1 MTAPEDKNMDELVAL
16 CKRRGFVYPASEI
29 YGGLRGFWDYGP
41 LGTALKNNIRDWWWR
56 CMVDCPP
63 IGPDGQP
70 VSIVGLDSAII
81 QNPKT
86 WEHSGHVGGFNDPM
100 VDDKETKQRFR
111 ADKAWV
117 VGFYTEDQMR
127 KMKELSDELAKFGEK
142 ISLESE
148 LKQDVEAQKKLVD
161 AVEDA
166 VQGLDDEAQSHADFF
181 GNMIE
186 KFEDT
191 LNQYT
196 SIRDTNKDDLD
207 AITAEISSVQRP
219 SFTYAVEA
227 DSEEAIYANL
237 TEILPKRILKKT
249 SNYKKVVAC
258 SQAELREGWPRL
270 SPATQEETLTEPRA
284 FNLMLDTY
292 PGPIRDE
299 ENKAYL
305 RPETAQ
311 GIFLNFKNVMDTMRV
326 KVPFGIAQIGK
337 SFRNEVTPRNFIF
350 RSREFEQM
358 EMEFFCPP
366 DESQKWYEFWRDERF
381 KWWLSLGVAEEN
393 LILRD
398 HGDDELAH
406 YSSACVDVE
415 YKYPFTAPGYGEL
428 EGVAHRGC
436 YDLTAHSKHKEKN
449 RDSNTKLDYF
459 DQELQVRLQN
469 EGVDKA
475 EIKER
480 SRYVPHVIEPASGLT
495 RAVLVLLCEAFTPT
509 PDREGSKYILS
520 FKPKFAPIKAGI
532 FPLVNKDGMPEVAT
546 KLYNQLREKYV
557 VEYDAKAA
565 IGRRYARMD
574 EIGTPFCFTIDGDTL
589 TDQTVTVRDRDTLA
603 QERIHLD
610 KVEAFLA
617 EKLAE

>member
-1 MTAPEDKNMDELVAL
+1 MDELVAL

-63 IGPDGQP
+63 IGPDGDP

-100 VDDKETKQRFR
+100 VDCKESKSRYR
-111 ADKAWV
+111 ADHLICLGRNTDDDEPVFTYVESEEGSEAKAKKKLDKQWKTKLDDSELCRV
-117 VGFYTEDQMR
+117 PFM
-127 KMKELSDELAKFGEK
+127 KMKPEEYRIIYGP
-142 ISLESE
+142 
-148 LKQDVEAQKKLVD
+148 D
-161 AVEDA
+161 ATKP
-166 VQGLDDEAQSHADFF
+166 G
-181 GNMIE
+181 
-186 KFEDT
+186 
-191 LNQYT
+191 
-196 SIRDTNKDDLD
+196 
-207 AITAEISSVQRP
+207 
-219 SFTYAVEA
+219 
-227 DSEEAIYANL
+227 
-237 TEILPKRILKKT
+237 
-249 SNYKKVVAC
+249 
-258 SQAELREGWPRL
+258 
-270 SPATQEETLTEPRA
+270 TLTEPRA

-292 PGPIRDE
+292 PGPILDDD
-299 ENKAYL
+299 NKAYL

-415 YKYPFTAPGYGEL
+415 YKYPFTAPGFGEL
-428 EGVAHRGC
+428 EGVAHRGN
-436 YDLTAHSKHKEKN
+436 YDLTAHSKSKEKN

-459 DQELQVRLQN
+459 DQELQVKLQN

-509 PDREGSKYILS
+509 PDRQGSKYILS
-520 FKPKFAPIKAGI
+520 FKPRFAPIKAGI
-532 FPLVNKDGMPEVAT
+532 FPLVNKDGMPEVAQ
-546 KLYNQLREKYV
+546 KLYLSLREKYP

>member
-1 MTAPEDKNMDELVAL
+1 MIIWLNEEGTGPHLAFMENEEPNERRVRKFYKEVPELKPVSFMDITDEQRANAV
-16 CKRRGFVYPASEI
+16 
-29 YGGLRGFWDYGP
+29 
-41 LGTALKNNIRDWWWR
+41 
-56 CMVDCPP
+56 
-63 IGPDGQP
+63 GPDASKPG
-70 VSIVGLDSAII
+70 S
-81 QNPKT
+81 
-86 WEHSGHVGGFNDPM
+86 
-100 VDDKETKQRFR
+100 
-111 ADKAWV
+111 
-117 VGFYTEDQMR
+117 
-127 KMKELSDELAKFGEK
+127 
-142 ISLESE
+142 
-148 LKQDVEAQKKLVD
+148 
-161 AVEDA
+161 
-166 VQGLDDEAQSHADFF
+166 
-181 GNMIE
+181 
-186 KFEDT
+186 
-191 LNQYT
+191 
-196 SIRDTNKDDLD
+196 
-207 AITAEISSVQRP
+207 
-219 SFTYAVEA
+219 
-227 DSEEAIYANL
+227 
-237 TEILPKRILKKT
+237 
-249 SNYKKVVAC
+249 
-258 SQAELREGWPRL
+258 
-270 SPATQEETLTEPRA
+270 LTEPRT
-284 FNLMLDTY
+284 FNLMLDTF

-311 GIFLNFKNVMDTMRV
+311 GIFLNFKNVLDTMRV

-381 KWWLSLGVAEEN
+381 KWWLSLGVSEEN

-415 YKYPFTAPGYGEL
+415 YKYPFTAPGFGEL
-428 EGVAHRGC
+428 EGVAHRGN
-436 YDLTAHSKHKEKN
+436 YDLTAHSKSKEKN

-469 EGVDKA
+469 EGVDK
-475 EIKER
+475 ETIKEK

-495 RAVLVLLCEAFTPT
+495 RAVLVVLCEAFTPT
-509 PDREGSKYILS
+509 PDRQGSKYILS
-520 FKPKFAPIKAGI
+520 FKPKFAPVKAGI
-532 FPLVNKDGMPEVAT
+532 FPLVNKDGMPEVAE
-546 KLYNQLREKYV
+546 KLYNQLRTKYV

-565 IGRRYARMD
+565 IGKRYARMD

>member
-1 MTAPEDKNMDELVAL
+1 MTAPEEKNMDELVAL

-70 VSIVGLDSAII
+70 VSIVGLDSSII

-86 WEHSGHVGGFNDPM
+86 WEHSGHVGGFNDPL
-100 VDDKETKQRFR
+100 VDCTETKKRYR
-111 ADKAWV
+111 ADHV
-117 VGFYTEDQMR
+117 VIWLNEEGTGPHLAFMENEEPNERRVRKFY
-127 KMKELSDELAKFGEK
+127 KEVP
-142 ISLESE
+142 E
-148 LKQDVEAQKKLVD
+148 LKSVSFMDITDEQRANAVGPD
-161 AVEDA
+161 ASKP
-166 VQGLDDEAQSHADFF
+166 GS
-181 GNMIE
+181 
-186 KFEDT
+186 
-191 LNQYT
+191 
-196 SIRDTNKDDLD
+196 
-207 AITAEISSVQRP
+207 
-219 SFTYAVEA
+219 
-227 DSEEAIYANL
+227 
-237 TEILPKRILKKT
+237 
-249 SNYKKVVAC
+249 
-258 SQAELREGWPRL
+258 
-270 SPATQEETLTEPRA
+270 LTEPRT
-284 FNLMLDTY
+284 FNLMLDTF

-311 GIFLNFKNVMDTMRV
+311 GIFLNFKNVLDTMRV

-381 KWWLSLGVAEEN
+381 KWWLSLGVSEEN

-415 YKYPFTAPGYGEL
+415 YKYPFTAPGFGEL
-428 EGVAHRGC
+428 EGVAHRGN
-436 YDLTAHSKHKEKN
+436 YDLTAHSKSKEKN

-469 EGVDKA
+469 EGVDK
-475 EIKER
+475 ETIKEK

-495 RAVLVLLCEAFTPT
+495 RAVLVVLCEAFTPT
-509 PDREGSKYILS
+509 PDRQGSKYILS
-520 FKPKFAPIKAGI
+520 FKPKFAPVKAGI
-532 FPLVNKDGMPEVAT
+532 FPLVNKDGMPEVAE
-546 KLYNQLREKYV
+546 KLYNQLRTKYV

-565 IGRRYARMD
+565 IGKRYARMD